1 MARATLGPL
10 LNTLSGKLG
19 NGVVTNS
26 KGLFS
31 VRAMPKSV
39 KNPHSHEQS
48 HSRAALAVFVE
59 AWRDLTIGQKR
70 LWIQVANQMRH
81 GQESDASVS
90 RGDLIMVPRGPF
102 SAYSAFITCNMNR
115 YMYRYSDLDDVLTA
129 APIKK
134 PILEPLLTFWASF
147 AGVTI
152 TPEWTYITPGAVDA
166 MLGIWLKSSEA
177 GIHPQLAYTEPRNA
191 DGNVPLTSARGAN
204 GYPVDLPNGVYSVQA
219 IIVDQ
224 YGFTTAPS
232 QLVSVKVAI

>member
-39 KNPHSHEQS
+39 RNPQSHEQS

-59 AWRDLTIGQKR
+59 AWRGLTVNQR
-70 LWIQVANQMRH
+70 RFWVHLAAQMRR
-81 GQESDASVS
+81 GQASDASVS
-90 RGDLIMVPRGPF
+90 RGDLITVPRGPF

-115 YMYRYSDLDDVLTA
+115 YMYRYSDLDDVIVI
-129 APIKK
+129 APLIR
-134 PILEPLLTFWASF
+134 PLIEPLLTFTVGF

-152 TPEWTYITPGAVDA
+152 TATWTYITPGPLDQR
-166 MLGIWLKSSEA
+166 LGIWLKSAEA
-177 GIHPQLAYTEPRNA
+177 GIHPQLIYTEARNA
-191 DGNVPLTSARGAN
+191 NGNVPLTSARGAN
-204 GYPVDLPNGVYSVQA
+204 GNSIDFPNGVYYLQA

-232 QLVSVKVAI
+232 QLVPVKVDI